1 MQFLT
6 VTKTDAYLMMGEQTL
21 SVKVLQAA
29 IRSFFHSGLS
39 CLVVQNQHL
48 MHTIQPILQKL
59 VQNTPA
65 LIGRSALNGVVR
77 PHKPFRHFGTP
88 VNGSIKKW
96 YKRRESS
103 FLSCTLS
110 GNRTIVAVVGLA
122 PE

>member
-1 MQFLT
+1 
-6 VTKTDAYLMMGEQTL
+6 MMGEQTL

-39 CLVVQNQHL
+39 CLLAQDQHL
-48 MHTIQPILQKL
+48 MRTIQAILRKL

-65 LIGRSALNGVVR
+65 LIGRSALNCVVR
-77 PHKPFRHFGTP
+77 AHKPFRHFGTP
-88 VNGSIKKW
+88 VNASIKKW
-96 YKRRESS
+96 CKQRKSS

-110 GNRTIVAVVGLA
+110 GNRTIVAVVGWA